1 MLVRADVGQV
11 SKEVHKL
18 RANQEKADCEFAQLL
33 ASAVGMGR
41 KNTGQVG
48 RNHHAAGSP

>member
-18 RANQEKADCEFAQLL
+18 RANQEKADRELAQLL
-33 ASAVGMGR
+33 TSAVGMGR
-41 KNTGQVG
+41 KSTGQVG